1 MKPYE
6 INSPCSP
13 GDQVYLV
20 CNDGIRL
27 LFVREIQ
34 IYKDYE
40 RDEVVTAICF
50 ADYPYIVLTDETRG
64 RIFNNLDEAKKALKE
79 FDNG

>member
-34 IYKDYE
+34 AYKDYE
-40 RDEVVTAICF
+40 RDEVVTAVSF
-50 ADYPYIVLTDETRG
+50 ANYPHIILTDETRG